1 MSDERHVAFIIRRPE
16 DDWEG
21 IRSTLGLAVE
31 NMYAY
36 AFALDH
42 EVEVTEAL
50 KENLEWL
57 DDMECEYYSNVQ
69 KNIDQ
74 GFQAIT
80 IEELIAKLKDM
91 DLVIPFG
98 SLP

>member
-42 EVEVTEAL
+42 EVDVTEAL

-74 GFQAIT
+74 GFQPIT
-80 IEELIAKLKDM
+80 VEETIAKLKDM

>member
-1 MSDERHVAFIIRRPE
+1 MSDERHVAFIIRRPD

-36 AFALDH
+36 VFCLDH
-42 EVEVTEAL
+42 VVDVTEAL
-50 KENLEWL
+50 RENLEWL

-69 KNIDQ
+69 KNIDM
-74 GFQAIT
+74 GFRPIAM
-80 IEELIAKLKDM
+80 EKLIAKLREM

-98 SLP
+98 RLP